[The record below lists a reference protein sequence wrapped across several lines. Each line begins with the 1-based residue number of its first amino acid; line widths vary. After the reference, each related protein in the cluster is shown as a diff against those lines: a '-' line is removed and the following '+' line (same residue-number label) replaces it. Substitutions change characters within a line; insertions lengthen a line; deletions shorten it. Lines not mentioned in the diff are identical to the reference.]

1 MRCEPPPKLHPITAT
16 VDRWLYS
23 RGSTAT
29 AAKTADP
36 NLHIDNMFTTY
47 SESVLDF
54 ADHDGNLSHGD
65 AAKLLADHGCCLDD
79 VYADNHGV
87 SWLHLDARNAEALL
101 AWLGY

>member
-1 MRCEPPPKLHPITAT
+1 VAIIQGQHGH
-16 VDRWLYS
+16 
-23 RGSTAT
+23 RGQ
-29 AAKTADP
+29 DCRP
-36 NLHIDNMFTTY
+36 QLHIDNMFTTY

-54 ADHDGNLSHGD
+54 TDHDGNLSHGD
-65 AAKLLADHGCCLDD
+65 AAKLLADHGQTMDD